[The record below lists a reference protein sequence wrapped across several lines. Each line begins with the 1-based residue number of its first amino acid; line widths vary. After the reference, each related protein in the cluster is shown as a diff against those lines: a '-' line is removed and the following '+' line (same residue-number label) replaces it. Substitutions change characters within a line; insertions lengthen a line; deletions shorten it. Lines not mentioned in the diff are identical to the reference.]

1 MDFNGVAQFGAQSS
15 DPFEACAMAESS
27 IMEYHQP
34 HGGNS

>member
-1 MDFNGVAQFGAQSS
+1 MDFNSVAQFGEQSS
-15 DPFEACAMAESS
+15 EPFESCAMAESS